1 LNSASIITGGFLANQ
16 KTIFVIA
23 FFNFRGMRGHGRDE
37 RRGGKGWIR
46 GGREEGGGRPGNNN
60 HVKLRG

>member
-37 RRGGKGWIR
+37 RRGGEGMET
-46 GGREEGGGRPGNNN
+46 GREGGGR
-60 HVKLRG
+60 RSARQQ

>member
-37 RRGGKGWIR
+37 RGGEGMET
-46 GGREEGGGRPGNNN
+46 GREGGGR
-60 HVKLRG
+60 RSARQQ

>member
-37 RRGGKGWIR
+37 RRGGGR
-46 GGREEGGGRPGNNN
+46 DGDGAGGRREEVGPATIIT
-60 HVKLRG
+60 